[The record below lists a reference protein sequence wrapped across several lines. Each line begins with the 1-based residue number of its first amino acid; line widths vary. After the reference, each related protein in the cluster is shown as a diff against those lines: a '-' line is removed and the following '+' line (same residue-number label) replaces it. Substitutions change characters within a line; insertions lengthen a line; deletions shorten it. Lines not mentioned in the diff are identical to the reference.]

1 MPSGS
6 KSPTTET
13 THGGEAY
20 WGPLSRPKTS
30 ACHGPS
36 GGPTQPPLAS
46 ALSARV
52 VVQLLV
58 AHQCVRW
65 GLLEH
70 HRDMAHLCLHQNGRK
85 QRRTGAGGGGSP
97 WRGRNSP
104 VFGERSRRTVVF
116 GGQRRVG
123 TLLHLEELM
132 RKVSRWLKPKRR
144 KVCTQHGSHWNG
156 KNNGSESFDSR
167 WQRWSSSFNRGHN
180 ATPRWGVALG
190 GWAWPEAQRRC
201 GSPVGLLQ
209 RMSKSASV
217 ANGEKE
223 EEKEDMTPGERIL

>member
-36 GGPTQPPLAS
+36 GGPAQPPLAS

-52 VVQLLV
+52 VVQSLV

-65 GLLEH
+65 GLHEH

-85 QRRTGAGGGGSP
+85 QRRTEAGGGVSMKRQKLASVRRAFAADGGLRRSTEAWHP
-97 WRGRNSP
+97 STPGGAHEE
-104 VFGERSRRTVVF
+104 GERVIETKKKE
-116 GGQRRVG
+116 G
-123 TLLHLEELM
+123 LHSAWLSLEWE
-132 RKVSRWLKPKRR
+132 K
-144 KVCTQHGSHWNG
+144 Q
-156 KNNGSESFDSR
+156 
-167 WQRWSSSFNRGHN
+167 WQ
-180 ATPRWGVALG
+180 
-190 GWAWPEAQRRC
+190 
-201 GSPVGLLQ
+201 
-209 RMSKSASV
+209 
-217 ANGEKE
+217 
-223 EEKEDMTPGERIL
+223 